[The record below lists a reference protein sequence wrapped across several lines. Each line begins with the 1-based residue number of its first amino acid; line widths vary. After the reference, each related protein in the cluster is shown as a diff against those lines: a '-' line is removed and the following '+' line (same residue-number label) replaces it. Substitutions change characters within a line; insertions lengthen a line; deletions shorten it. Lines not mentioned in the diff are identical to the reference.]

1 MSRTVLPLCVCFVLS
16 LCFWM
21 LPGVKAAAPQG
32 AQDFTLVNKTNV
44 TIHNVY
50 VSPTAT
56 DDWEEDILG
65 VDVLSHGDSV
75 DISFG
80 RKEKAKYWDLK
91 VTDGEGNSI
100 VWTRLNLLEIST
112 VTLYY
117 RNGKATATVE

>member
-1 MSRTVLPLCVCFVLS
+1 MWRTVLPLSVCFVLS
-16 LCFWM
+16 LCFGM
-21 LPGVKAAAPQG
+21 LPGVKAAVPQG
-32 AQDFTLVNKTNV
+32 DQDFTLVNQTNV

-50 VSPTAT
+50 VSPSAS

-75 DISFG
+75 DISFS
-80 RKEKAKYWDLK
+80 RKERAKYWDLK
-91 VTDGEGNSI
+91 VSDGEGNSI
-100 VWTRLNLLEIST
+100 VWTKLNLLEISK